1 MITRIFLK
9 NFKAFNNIDINLSP
23 LTLFC
28 GKNGMGK
35 SSLIQGLLILRQ
47 SYVAD
52 KFLSKL
58 QLNGNLVNIGYG
70 RDLYNIE
77 GEGDVKFDICFE
89 KNKCLSLTYSHN
101 SDSDILEQIEG
112 NINSFNIADYSL
124 FNNNFQY
131 LNAERIT
138 PKRTYEASPYAV
150 EVLRTLGEKGQY
162 SVHFLDKYKFKS
174 IPNLR
179 LRHPNAKSITLLDN
193 VNAWISE
200 ITSEVRVKPRFHPD
214 LKIST
219 LGYEFIN
226 QKDTTPEFASVNTG
240 FGITYVLPIIIAI
253 LTAQK
258 GDLLIFENPES
269 HLHPKGQVMLG
280 KLISYAANDGVQ
292 ILVESHSDHIFNGM
306 RVAIKE
312 KKILESN
319 FSVFFFSRAEE
330 GHSIYIEEPLVDSNG
345 RLSFQPNDFFDE
357 YTKQLSLLIQ
367 KK

>member
-1 MITRIFLK
+1 MITSLFLK
-9 NFKAFNNIDINLSP
+9 NFKAFSDVEINLSP

-35 SSLIQGLLILRQ
+35 SSLIQSLLILRQ
-47 SYVAD
+47 SYMAD
-52 KFLSKL
+52 KSLSRL
-58 QLNGNLVNIGYG
+58 QLNGDLTNIGYG
-70 RDLYNIE
+70 KDLYNIE
-77 GEGDVKFDICFE
+77 GDGDIVFDIVFE
-89 KNKCLSLTYSHN
+89 KIRHLSLSYSLK
-101 SDSDILEQIEG
+101 SDSDILQLIKG
-112 NINSFNIADYSL
+112 NADSFNIGNLSL
-124 FNNNFQY
+124 FNDKFQY

-162 SVHFLDKYKFKS
+162 AVHYLDKYKFDT
-174 IPNLR
+174 IPNLN
-179 LRHPNAKSITLLDN
+179 LKHPNAKSNTLLDN

-226 QKDTTPEFASVNTG
+226 QKDTTPEFTSVNTG
-240 FGITYVLPIIIAI
+240 FGITYVLPIIIA
-253 LTAQK
+253 LLNAQK

-312 KKILESN
+312 KRILANN
-319 FSVFFFSRAEE
+319 FSVYFFSRAEE
-330 GHSIYIEEPLVDSNG
+330 GHSIYIEEPLVDSDG

-367 KK
+367 KD